1 MIILWIILAF
11 AALVVATAYFCY
23 RKGLVPPEQT
33 EKMLFYM
40 PKTEQYAPYKDEFRA
55 MTRAALAIPYED
67 VYTTSFD
74 GLKLHAKLYA
84 GSSPAAPV
92 QILFHGYKS
101 GAERDFCGGLQFALD
116 GGYNVI
122 LVDERA
128 HGKSEGKCLTLGI
141 KERYDCLSWVNFAVD
156 YFGADTKILLYGM
169 SMGAATVL
177 MAIALDLPKNV
188 VGVASDCGYSSPAA
202 AVKHVL
208 RDNKLPVALVYPVAR
223 LAGLVFGGF
232 DIEAATAPEALSHC
246 TIPALFVHGGDDR
259 LVPCDMGRENY
270 AACASK
276 YKRLLV
282 VPNAGHGLSYM
293 LDKQAYLD
301 ALHDFQRAALGENE

>member
-1 MIILWIILAF
+1 MIILWIILSL
-11 AALVVATAYFCY
+11 AALIVAAAYLCY
-23 RKGLVPPEQT
+23 RKGLTVPAQT

-40 PKTEQYAPYKDEFRA
+40 PETEQYAPYKAEFRA

-74 GLKLHAKLYA
+74 GLKLHAKLYT
-84 GSSPAAPV
+84 GSSPDPPV

-101 GAERDFCGGLQFALD
+101 GAERDFCGGLQFARE

-169 SMGAATVL
+169 SMGATTVL
-177 MAIALDLPKNV
+177 MATGLDLPKNV
-188 VGVASDCGYSSPAA
+188 VGVAADCGYTSPSAI
-202 AVKHVL
+202 VKKVL
-208 RDNKLPVALVYPVAR
+208 RDYKVPVALVYPLAR
-223 LAGLVFGGF
+223 LAGLLFGGF
-232 DIEAATAPEALSHC
+232 DVEAASAPEALANC
-246 TIPALFVHGGDDR
+246 TLPVLFVHGGDDR
-259 LVPCDMGRENY
+259 FVPCDMGRENY
-270 AACASK
+270 AACASEN
-276 YKRLLV
+276 KRLLI

-293 LDKQAYLD
+293 LDKKAYLD
-301 ALHDFQRAALGENE
+301 ALHEFQRVALGE

>member
-1 MIILWIILAF
+1 MIILWIILSL
-11 AALVVATAYFCY
+11 AALIVAAAYLCY
-23 RKGLVPPEQT
+23 RKGLTVPAQT

-40 PKTEQYAPYKDEFRA
+40 PETEQYAPYKDEFRA

-84 GSSPAAPV
+84 APSPAAPV

-101 GAERDFCGGLQFALD
+101 GAERDFCGGLQFARE

-156 YFGADTKILLYGM
+156 YFGADAKILLYGM
-169 SMGAATVL
+169 SMGATTVL
-177 MAIALDLPKNV
+177 MATGLDLPKNV
-188 VGVASDCGYSSPAA
+188 VGVAADCGYTSPSAI
-202 AVKHVL
+202 VKKVL
-208 RDNKLPVALVYPVAR
+208 RDYKVPVALVYPLAR
-223 LAGLVFGGF
+223 LAGLLFGGF
-232 DIEAATAPEALSHC
+232 DVEAASAPVALANC
-246 TIPALFVHGGDDR
+246 TLPVLFVHGGDDR
-259 LVPCDMGRENY
+259 FVPCDMGRENY
-270 AACASK
+270 AACASEN
-276 YKRLLV
+276 KRLLV

-293 LDKQAYLD
+293 LDKKAYLD
-301 ALHDFQRAALGENE
+301 ALHEFQRVALGE